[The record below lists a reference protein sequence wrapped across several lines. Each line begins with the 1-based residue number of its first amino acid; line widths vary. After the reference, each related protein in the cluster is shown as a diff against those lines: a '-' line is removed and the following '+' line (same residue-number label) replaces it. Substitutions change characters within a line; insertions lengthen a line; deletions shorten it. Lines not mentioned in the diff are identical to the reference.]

1 MKDLTLDQLKD
12 VLNTPIKIASFYN
25 NIINVKQNKSIWF
38 FPVEQEYRIFQ
49 YDKKVNESYHAETAI
64 KYYNEL
70 TF

>member
-38 FPVEQEYRIFQ
+38 FHVEKEYRIFQ